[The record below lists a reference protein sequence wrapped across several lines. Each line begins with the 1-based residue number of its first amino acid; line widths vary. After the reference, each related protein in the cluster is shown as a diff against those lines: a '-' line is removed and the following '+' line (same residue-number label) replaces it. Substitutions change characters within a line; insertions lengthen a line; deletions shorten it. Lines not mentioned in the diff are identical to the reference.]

1 MYLPIVDSDRPR
13 KRNKVIYVVSD
24 STGETAERVTRA
36 TLLQFPDADVR
47 LKLERRVRD
56 RRGLT
61 AVLQKAAAAEA
72 MVVFTLVRPELRD
85 HFNEEA
91 SRLNVLHVDVIGSL
105 IHQIGHHLQADPVNI
120 PSAELPLSPEYFR
133 RVEAIEFAV
142 KSDDGKEPRN
152 LHKADLVLC
161 GVSRTSKTPL
171 STYLAGRGLK
181 IANVPLVLGVNPP
194 RELLELPGYRVIG
207 LTIDVDQL
215 LDIRKHRLQQLG
227 MPSDA
232 NYGLRDHVKAELE
245 YAHSIFRNN
254 PEWMVVDVTNCA
266 IEETA
271 TIILEALKD
280 RDELKGLTSP
290 PPKSD

>member
-1 MYLPIVDSDRPR
+1 MDE
-13 KRNKVIYVVSD
+13 KVIYVVSD

-36 TLLQFPDADVR
+36 TLLQFPDEKVR
-47 LKLERRVRD
+47 LKIERRVRD
-56 RRGLT
+56 RRALT
-61 AVLQKAAAAEA
+61 AILQQAAAAEA

-91 SRLNVLHVDVIGSL
+91 ARLDVSYVDVIGSL
-105 IHQIGHHLQADPVNI
+105 LVQIARHLEADPVNI
-120 PSAELPLSPEYFR
+120 PSAELPLSAEYFR

-152 LHKADLVLC
+152 LDKADLVLC

-181 IANVPLVLGVNPP
+181 VANVPLVLGVEPP
-194 RELLELPGYRVIG
+194 PELLDLPGYRVIG

-215 LDIRKHRLQQLG
+215 LGIRKHRLQQLG
-227 MPSDA
+227 MPPDA

-245 YAHSIFRNN
+245 YAHTIFRDH

-271 TIILEALKD
+271 TIILEALKEI
-280 RDELKGLTSP
+280 DELKGLTSP
-290 PPKSD
+290 PSKPKP

>member
-1 MYLPIVDSDRPR
+1 MDA
-13 KRNKVIYVVSD
+13 KVIYVVSD

-36 TLLQFPDADVR
+36 TLLQFPDHKVR
-47 LKLERRVRD
+47 LKLERRMRD

-61 AVLQKAAAAEA
+61 AILEEASAQKA

-85 HFNEEA
+85 HFNEQA
-91 SRLNVLHVDVIGSL
+91 TRLNVRHVDVIGSL
-105 IHQIGHHLQADPVNI
+105 ISQIGYHLQADPVNI
-120 PSAELPLSPEYFR
+120 PTAEMPLSQEYFR

-152 LHKADLVLC
+152 LHKADLILV

-181 IANVPLVLGVNPP
+181 VANVP
-194 RELLELPGYRVIG
+194 
-207 LTIDVDQL
+207 DVEQL
-215 LDIRKHRLQQLG
+215 MDIRRQRLQQLG
-227 MPSDA
+227 MPPDA
-232 NYGLRDHVKAELE
+232 NYGHRDHVKAELE
-245 YAHSIFRNN
+245 FAHAILRDN

-280 RDELKGLTSP
+280 REELRGLTTP
-290 PPKSD
+290 PPRVL

>member
-1 MYLPIVDSDRPR
+1 MDA
-13 KRNKVIYVVSD
+13 KVIYVVSD

-36 TLLQFPDADVR
+36 TLLQFPDQNVK
-47 LKLERRVRD
+47 LKIERRLRD

-61 AVLQKAAAAEA
+61 AILQQAAAAEA

-91 SRLNVLHVDVIGSL
+91 TKLGVSHVDVIGSL
-105 IHQIGHHLQADPVNI
+105 LIQVAQHLGADPVNI
-120 PSAELPLSPEYFR
+120 PSAELPLSAEYFR

-152 LHKADLVLC
+152 LHKADLILC

-171 STYLAGRGLK
+171 STYLAGRGLRV
-181 IANVPLVLGVNPP
+181 ANVPLVLGVEPP

-227 MPSDA
+227 MPPDA

-245 YAHSIFRNN
+245 YAHNIFRTNAD
-254 PEWMVVDVTNCA
+254 WMVVDVTNCA

-271 TIILEALKD
+271 TIILEALKE
-280 RDELKGLTSP
+280 RDELRHLTSP
-290 PPKSD
+290 PPKF

>member
-1 MYLPIVDSDRPR
+1 MDA
-13 KRNKVIYVVSD
+13 KVIYVVSD

-36 TLLQFPDADVR
+36 TLLQFPDHSVR
-47 LKLERRVRD
+47 LKLERRIRD

-61 AVLQKAAAAEA
+61 AILESAAAQEA

-85 HFNEEA
+85 HFNQQA
-91 SRLNVLHVDVIGSL
+91 ARLGVRHVDVIGSL
-105 IHQIGHHLQADPVNI
+105 ISQIGHYLEADPVNI
-120 PSAELPLSPEYFR
+120 PTGEMPLSKEYFR

-152 LHKADLVLC
+152 LHRADLVLV

-181 IANVPLVLGVNPP
+181 VANVPLVLGVEPP
-194 RELLELPGYRVIG
+194 SELHELPGYRVVG
-207 LTIDVDQL
+207 LTVDIDQL
-215 LDIRKHRLQQLG
+215 MDIRRQRLQQLG
-227 MPSDA
+227 MPPDA
-232 NYGLRDHVKAELE
+232 NYGHRDHVKAELE
-245 YAHSIFRNN
+245 YAHAIFRDN

-271 TIILEALKD
+271 TIILEALHEREEL
-280 RDELKGLTSP
+280 RDLTTP
-290 PPKSD
+290 PPRVL

>member
-1 MYLPIVDSDRPR
+1 MDA
-13 KRNKVIYVVSD
+13 KVIYVVSD

-36 TLLQFPDADVR
+36 ALLQFPDRSVR

-56 RRGLT
+56 RRGLS
-61 AVLQKAAAAEA
+61 AVLESAATQQA

-91 SRLNVLHVDVIGSL
+91 TKLGVRHVDVIGSL
-105 IHQIGHHLQADPVNI
+105 IGQIGHYLEAHPVNI
-120 PSAELPLSPEYFR
+120 PTAEMPLSPEYFR

-152 LHKADLVLC
+152 LHKADLVLV

-181 IANVPLVLGVNPP
+181 VANAPLVLDVDPP
-194 RELLELPGYRVIG
+194 NELYELPGYRVVG
-207 LTIDVDQL
+207 LTLDVDQL
-215 LDIRKHRLQQLG
+215 IDIRRQRLQRLG
-227 MPSDA
+227 MPPDA

-245 YAHSIFRNN
+245 YAHAIYRDN

-271 TIILEALKD
+271 TIILEALKE
-280 RDELKGLTSP
+280 REELTGLTTP
-290 PPKSD
+290 PPRVL

>member
-1 MYLPIVDSDRPR
+1 MDA
-13 KRNKVIYVVSD
+13 KVIYVVSD

-36 TLLQFPDADVR
+36 TLLQFPDEKVR
-47 LKLERRVRD
+47 LKIERRVRD
-56 RRGLT
+56 RRALT
-61 AVLQKAAAAEA
+61 AILQQAAAAQA

-91 SRLNVLHVDVIGSL
+91 ARLDVSHVDVIGSL
-105 IHQIGHHLQADPVNI
+105 LVQIARHLEADPVNI
-120 PSAELPLSPEYFR
+120 PSAELPLSAEYFR

-152 LHKADLVLC
+152 LGKADLVLC

-181 IANVPLVLGVNPP
+181 VANVPLVLGVEPP
-194 RELLELPGYRVIG
+194 EELLGLPGYRVIG

-227 MPSDA
+227 MPPDA

-245 YAHSIFRNN
+245 YAHTIFRNH

-271 TIILEALKD
+271 TIILEALKEI
-280 RDELKGLTSP
+280 DELKGMMSQ
-290 PPKSD
+290 PPKLRG

>member
-1 MYLPIVDSDRPR
+1 MDAKI
-13 KRNKVIYVVSD
+13 IYVVSD

-36 TLLQFPDADVR
+36 TLLQFPDHKVR
-47 LKLERRVRD
+47 LKIERRVRE
-56 RRGLT
+56 RRALT
-61 AVLQKAAAAEA
+61 TILESAAAEGA

-91 SRLNVLHVDVIGSL
+91 ALLNVRYVDVIGSL
-105 IHQIGHHLQADPVNI
+105 ITQIGSYLQAAPVNI
-120 PSAELPLSPEYFR
+120 PSAEMPLTAEYFR

-152 LHKADLVLC
+152 LHKADLVVV

-181 IANVPLVLGVNPP
+181 VANVPLVLDVEPP
-194 RELLELPGYRVIG
+194 KELYELPGYRVVG

-215 LDIRKHRLQQLG
+215 MDIRKQRLQQLG
-227 MPSDA
+227 MPPDA
-232 NYGLRDHVKAELE
+232 NYGLREHVKAELE
-245 YAHSIFRNN
+245 YAHAIFRDH
-254 PEWMVVDVTNCA
+254 PDWMVVDVTNCA

-271 TIILEALKD
+271 TIILDALKE
-280 RDELKGLTSP
+280 REELKGLTTP
-290 PPKSD
+290 APRIL

>member
-1 MYLPIVDSDRPR
+1 MEPR
-13 KRNKVIYVVSD
+13 VIYVVSD

-36 TLLQFPDADVR
+36 TLLQFPDHQVR
-47 LKLERRVRD
+47 LKIERRVRD

-61 AVLQKAAAAEA
+61 TILQEAAEQNA

-85 HFNEEA
+85 HFNQEA
-91 SRLNVLHVDVIGSL
+91 ALLDVRHVDVIGAL
-105 IHQIGHHLQADPVNI
+105 IRQIGYFLEADPVNI
-120 PSAELPLSPEYFR
+120 PTAEMPLSAEYFR

-152 LHKADLVLC
+152 LHKADLVLV

-181 IANVPLVLGVNPP
+181 VANVPLVLDVEPP
-194 RELLELPGYRVIG
+194 RELYELPGHRVVG

-215 LDIRKHRLQQLG
+215 MDIRKQRLQQLG
-227 MPSDA
+227 MPADA

-245 YAHSIFRNN
+245 YAHAIFRRH
-254 PEWMVVDVTNCA
+254 PDWMIVDVTNCA

-271 TIILEALKD
+271 TIILDALKE
-280 RDELKGLTSP
+280 REELRGLTMP
-290 PPKSD
+290 PPRVL

>member
-1 MYLPIVDSDRPR
+1 MDGKL
-13 KRNKVIYVVSD
+13 IYVVSD

-36 TLLQFPDADVR
+36 TLLQFPEHGVR
-47 LKLERRVRD
+47 LKIERRQRD

-61 AVLQKAAAAEA
+61 AILERAAAQQA

-85 HFNEEA
+85 HFNEQA
-91 SRLNVLHVDVIGSL
+91 TRLKVRHVDVIGSL
-105 IHQIGHHLQADPVNI
+105 ISQIGHYLEADPVNI
-120 PSAELPLSPEYFR
+120 PTAEMPLSEEYFR

-152 LHKADLVLC
+152 LDKADLVLV

-181 IANVPLVLGVNPP
+181 VANVPLVLGVDPP
-194 RELLELPGYRVIG
+194 PELYQLPGVRVVG
-207 LTIDVDQL
+207 LTIEVDQL
-215 LDIRKHRLQQLG
+215 MDIRKQRLQQLG
-227 MPSDA
+227 MPPDA

-245 YAHSIFRNN
+245 YAHSIIRAN
-254 PEWMVVDVTNCA
+254 PDWMVVDVTNCA

-271 TIILEALKD
+271 TIILEALKNHEAIM
-280 RDELKGLTSP
+280 RLTTP
-290 PPKSD
+290 PPGMS

>member
-1 MYLPIVDSDRPR
+1 MDA
-13 KRNKVIYVVSD
+13 KVIYVVSD

-36 TLLQFPDADVR
+36 TLLQFPEHSIR

-61 AVLQKAAAAEA
+61 TILENAAAQGA

-91 SRLNVLHVDVIGSL
+91 TKLGIRHVDVIGSL
-105 IHQIGHHLQADPVNI
+105 ISQVAHYLEADPINI
-120 PSAELPLSPEYFR
+120 PTAEMPLSQEYFR

-152 LHKADLVLC
+152 LRKADLVLV

-181 IANVPLVLGVNPP
+181 IANVPLVLGVDPP
-194 RELLELPGYRVIG
+194 SELYELPGYRVVG
-207 LTIDVDQL
+207 LTVDVDQL
-215 LDIRKHRLQQLG
+215 TDIRGQRLQQLG

-245 YAHSIFRNN
+245 YAHEIFREHS
-254 PEWMVVDVTNCA
+254 EWMVVDVTNCA

-271 TIILEALKD
+271 TIILEALKE
-280 RDELKGLTSP
+280 REELKGLTSP
-290 PPKSD
+290 APRVL

>member
-1 MYLPIVDSDRPR
+1 MDA
-13 KRNKVIYVVSD
+13 KVIYVVSD

-36 TLLQFPDADVR
+36 TLLQFPDHSVK

-56 RRGLT
+56 RRGLI
-61 AVLQKAAAAEA
+61 AILENASAQGA
-72 MVVFTLVRPELRD
+72 MIVFTLVRPELRD

-91 SRLNVLHVDVIGSL
+91 TKLGVRHVDVIGSL
-105 IHQIGHHLQADPVNI
+105 ISQIGDYLEADPVNI
-120 PSAELPLSPEYFR
+120 PTGEMPLSEEYFR

-152 LHKADLVLC
+152 LHKADLVLV

-181 IANVPLVLGVNPP
+181 VANVPLVLGVEPP
-194 RELLELPGYRVIG
+194 EELYELPGYRVVG
-207 LTIDVDQL
+207 LTIDVEQL
-215 LDIRKHRLQQLG
+215 MGIRKHRLQQLG
-227 MPSDA
+227 MPPDA
-232 NYGLRDHVKAELE
+232 NYGLRDHVKSELE
-245 YAHSIFRNN
+245 YAHTILRDN

-280 RDELKGLTSP
+280 REELKGLTTP
-290 PPKSD
+290 PPGVF

>member
-1 MYLPIVDSDRPR
+1 MDA
-13 KRNKVIYVVSD
+13 KVIYVVSD

-36 TLLQFPDADVR
+36 TLLQFPDHSVK

-61 AVLQKAAAAEA
+61 AILENASAQRA
-72 MVVFTLVRPELRD
+72 MIVFTLVRPELRD
-85 HFNEEA
+85 HFNDEA
-91 SRLNVLHVDVIGSL
+91 TKLGVRHVDVIGSL
-105 IHQIGHHLQADPVNI
+105 ISQIGDYLEADPVNI
-120 PSAELPLSPEYFR
+120 PTGEMPLSEEYFR

-152 LHKADLVLC
+152 LHKADLVLV

-181 IANVPLVLGVNPP
+181 VANVPLVLGVEPP
-194 RELLELPGYRVIG
+194 NELYQLPGYRVVG

-215 LDIRKHRLQQLG
+215 IGIRKHRLQQLG
-227 MPSDA
+227 MPPDA
-232 NYGLRDHVKAELE
+232 NYGLRDHVKSELE
-245 YAHSIFRNN
+245 YAHTILRDN

-280 RDELKGLTSP
+280 REELKGLTTP
-290 PPKSD
+290 PPGVF

>member
-1 MYLPIVDSDRPR
+1 MDA
-13 KRNKVIYVVSD
+13 KVIYVVSD

-36 TLLQFPDADVR
+36 TLLQFPDHSVK

-61 AVLQKAAAAEA
+61 AILENASAQRA
-72 MVVFTLVRPELRD
+72 MIVFTLVRPELRD
-85 HFNEEA
+85 HFNDEA
-91 SRLNVLHVDVIGSL
+91 TKLGVRHVDVIGSL
-105 IHQIGHHLQADPVNI
+105 ISQIGDYLEADPVNI
-120 PSAELPLSPEYFR
+120 PTGEMPLSEEYFR

-152 LHKADLVLC
+152 LHKADLVLV

-181 IANVPLVLGVNPP
+181 VANVPLVLGVEPP
-194 RELLELPGYRVIG
+194 NELYLLPGYRVVG

-215 LDIRKHRLQQLG
+215 IGIRKHRLQQLG
-227 MPSDA
+227 MPPDA
-232 NYGLRDHVKAELE
+232 NYGLRDHVKSELE
-245 YAHSIFRNN
+245 YAHTILRDN

-280 RDELKGLTSP
+280 REELKGLTTP
-290 PPKSD
+290 PPGVF

>member
-1 MYLPIVDSDRPR
+1 MDA
-13 KRNKVIYVVSD
+13 KVIYVVSD

-36 TLLQFPDADVR
+36 TLLQFPEANVR
-47 LKLERRVRD
+47 LKIERRVRD
-56 RRGLT
+56 KRALT
-61 AVLQKAAAAEA
+61 AILQQAAAAKA
-72 MVVFTLVRPELRD
+72 MVVFTLVRPELRE

-91 SRLNVLHVDVIGSL
+91 LRLAVPQVDVIGSL
-105 IHQIGHHLQADPVNI
+105 LHQIGQHLEAAPMNI
-120 PSAELPLSPEYFR
+120 PSAELPLSAEYFR

-152 LHKADLVLC
+152 FRKADLVLC

-181 IANVPLVLGVNPP
+181 VANVPLVLGVDPP
-194 RELLELPGYRVIG
+194 PELLELPGYRVIG

-227 MPSDA
+227 MPPDA

-245 YAHSIFRNN
+245 YSHTIFRNH
-254 PEWMVVDVTNCA
+254 PDWMVVDVTNCA

-271 TIILEALKD
+271 TIILDALKD
-280 RDELKGLTSP
+280 VEELKGLTSP
-290 PPKSD
+290 PPKRD

>member
-1 MYLPIVDSDRPR
+1 MDA
-13 KRNKVIYVVSD
+13 KVIYVVSD

-36 TLLQFPDADVR
+36 TLLQFPEHSIR

-61 AVLQKAAAAEA
+61 AILKNAAAQEA

-91 SRLNVLHVDVIGSL
+91 TKLGVRHVDVIGSL
-105 IHQIGHHLQADPVNI
+105 IRQVGQYLKADPVNI
-120 PSAELPLSPEYFR
+120 PTAEMPLSEEYFR

-152 LHKADLVLC
+152 LHKADLVLV

-181 IANVPLVLGVNPP
+181 IANVPLVLGVDPP
-194 RELLELPGYRVIG
+194 SELYELPGYRVVG
-207 LTIDVDQL
+207 LTVDVDQL
-215 LDIRKHRLQQLG
+215 TDIRGQRLQQLG

-232 NYGLRDHVKAELE
+232 SYGLRDHVKAELE
-245 YAHSIFRNN
+245 YAHDIFR
-254 PEWMVVDVTNCA
+254 EHSEFDVTNCA

-271 TIILEALKD
+271 TIILEALKE
-280 RDELKGLTSP
+280 REELKGLTSP
-290 PPKSD
+290 APRVL

>member
-1 MYLPIVDSDRPR
+1 MDA
-13 KRNKVIYVVSD
+13 KVIYVVSD

-36 TLLQFPDADVR
+36 ALLQFPDHSIR
-47 LKLERRVRD
+47 LKHERRVRD
-56 RRGLT
+56 RRALT
-61 AVLQKAAAAEA
+61 AILERAAAKEA

-85 HFNEEA
+85 HFNEQA
-91 SRLNVLHVDVIGSL
+91 TKLGVRHVDVIGSL
-105 IHQIGHHLQADPVNI
+105 ISQVGHYLEAEPVNI
-120 PSAELPLSPEYFR
+120 PTAEMPLSQEYFR

-152 LHKADLVLC
+152 LRKADLVMA

-181 IANVPLVLGVNPP
+181 VANVPLVLGVEPP
-194 RELLELPGYRVIG
+194 SELYELPGYRVVG
-207 LTIDVDQL
+207 LTVDIDQL
-215 LDIRKHRLQQLG
+215 MDIRRQRLQQLG
-227 MPSDA
+227 MPPDA

-245 YAHSIFRNN
+245 YAHAIFRDN

-271 TIILEALKD
+271 TIILEALKE
-280 RDELKGLTSP
+280 REELRGLTTP
-290 PPKSD
+290 APRVL

>member
-1 MYLPIVDSDRPR
+1 MDA
-13 KRNKVIYVVSD
+13 KVIYVVSD

-36 TLLQFPDADVR
+36 TLLQFPDHKVR
-47 LKLERRVRD
+47 LKLERRMRD

-61 AVLQKAAAAEA
+61 AILEEASAQQA

-85 HFNEEA
+85 HFNEQA
-91 SRLNVLHVDVIGSL
+91 TRLNVRHVDVIGSL
-105 IHQIGHHLQADPVNI
+105 ISQIGHHLQADPVNI
-120 PSAELPLSPEYFR
+120 PTAEMPLSQEYFR

-152 LHKADLVLC
+152 LHKADLILV
-161 GVSRTSKTPL
+161 GVSRTSQTPL

-181 IANVPLVLGVNPP
+181 VANVPLVLGVDPP
-194 RELLELPGYRVIG
+194 AELYELPGYRVVG

-215 LDIRKHRLQQLG
+215 MDIRKQRLQQLG
-227 MPSDA
+227 MPPDA
-232 NYGLRDHVKAELE
+232 NYGHRDHVKAELE
-245 YAHSIFRNN
+245 YAHTILRDN

-271 TIILEALKD
+271 TIILDALKD
-280 RDELKGLTSP
+280 REELRGLTAP
-290 PPKSD
+290 PPRVL